1 MSSLVRRL
9 DIMCPARLNTRS
21 EGALLPITT
30 NTDLATLARAGKVL
44 VCSFQKSR
52 GHRYFLARVNPC
64 QSVKLACCGHIVR
77 VIIIEHI

>member
-1 MSSLVRRL
+1 
-9 DIMCPARLNTRS
+9 MCPANLNTRS

-30 NTDLATLARAGKVL
+30 NTDLARAGKVL
-44 VCSFQKSR
+44 VCSFQKLR

-77 VIIIEHI
+77 VIIIGHTCI